1 MKTFFRGCFPKGTVL
16 CKSSNCR
23 QMIDPNS
30 EYEEFA
36 FLSPDV
42 KPPLKKYWEDVNRKE
57 ESRLIP
63 CIGSISVRDSQTA
76 SY

>member
-1 MKTFFRGCFPKGTVL
+1 
-16 CKSSNCR
+16 
-23 QMIDPNS
+23 MIDPYS

-42 KPPLKKYWEDVNRKE
+42 KPPLKKYFEDVNRKE
-57 ESRLIP
+57 ENRLIP

-76 SY
+76 SYWECVCFKLSGLSIVPYFKL